1 MDKLLPNVQQLATE
15 TKDGHVPNK
24 FIRSDLELDQVSTD
38 GSHMIPVIDMIKLA
52 GSGDVAAQESA
63 KLHSACKDWGFFQ
76 VDLIDIQLQVIN
88 HSVTEEVMQKM
99 KVDIQE
105 FFKLPLQEKMSC
117 AQLPDAIGLEGY
129 GHSFVSSDEDKLSWG
144 DILFINSKPVSDR
157 NMRFWPTN
165 PSSFRTS
172 FEQYSS
178 GLEKLELT
186 LLNHMAINLGV
197 EPQKLLTLFKDGTL
211 GIGMNYYPPCKESNK
226 VIGFTPHSDAC
237 ALTLLTQV
245 NDVQGLQIR
254 KDEKW
259 VPIVPIAGAFIV
271 NVGDMIEIMSN
282 GEYKSILHRAMVNPN
297 KERLSIAAFHSPAV
311 NVTIRPLPE
320 LINEKNKAKYQS
332 ISRPDYMKLVM
343 SSKLNGKGLIS
354 QLKIAQPTAN

>member
-76 VDLIDIQLQVIN
+76 
-88 HSVTEEVMQKM
+88 
-99 KVDIQE
+99 VDIQE